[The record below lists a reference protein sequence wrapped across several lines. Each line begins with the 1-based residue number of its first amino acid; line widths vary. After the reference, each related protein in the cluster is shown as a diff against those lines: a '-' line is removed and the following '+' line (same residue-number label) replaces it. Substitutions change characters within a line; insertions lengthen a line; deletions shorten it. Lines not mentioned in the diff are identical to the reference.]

1 MVEQEDQSLKVEKRI
16 LLVEGDTF
24 TEMEKVGL
32 EWLNQNT
39 MYKETVS
46 IEGIKIAKIQALY
59 CNETLAI
66 DIDRMFSLTEYTP
79 EDVEGRFWELT
90 AQFEEELDSG
100 KIKFIKEKYIMPAN
114 SQKDAITRLEK
125 EFSKCEMPWKI
136 INGKETA
143 IYAALVYNDTHSI
156 NSDKLEVVG

>member
-39 MYKETVS
+39 MYQETVS
-46 IEGIKIAKIQALY
+46 IEGIKIAKIQSLY
-59 CNETLAI
+59 CNERLAI
-66 DIDRMFSLTEYTP
+66 NVDRMFSLTEYTP
-79 EDVEGRFWELT
+79 EAAEGRFWELT

-100 KIKFIKEKYIMPAN
+100 KIKFTKEKYVMPAN
-114 SQKDAITRLEK
+114 SQKEAITSLEK

-136 INGKETA
+136 INGKETP
-143 IYAALVYNDTHSI
+143 IYAALVYNDTHTI
-156 NSDKLEVVG
+156 NSDKLEVVE